1 MASTEK
7 HLREEAERK
16 EREHYQQLE
25 NLQQAN
31 TRIQSHLE
39 DHERQSQRNVSKL
52 NSTISS
58 LQSRQGQLMSQ
69 ISNLQSQL
77 NRRPGN

>member
-7 HLREEAERK
+7 RLREEAERK
-16 EREHYQQLE
+16 EREHSQQLE

-31 TRIQSHLE
+31 TRMQFRLE

-58 LQSRQGQLMSQ
+58 LQSRQSQLTSQ